1 MAVKVF
7 LLMILLHVIDDFHLQ
22 GILGSMKQKEW
33 WKKQDGYEE
42 MYKYDYI
49 VALIMHSFSWVFMMM
64 LPIAIATRF
73 NVGLIYYIGVL
84 VNAVI
89 HCFVDDL
96 KANKKKI
103 SLMDDQLLHM
113 MQILATYILFRAIT

>member
-1 MAVKVF
+1 MIF
-7 LLMILLHVIDDFHLQ
+7 LSMIFMHIINDFLLQ
-22 GILGSMKQKEW
+22 GILASMKQKEW

-84 VNAVI
+84 VNDDM
-89 HCFVDDL
+89 HWFVDDL

>member
-1 MAVKVF
+1 
-7 LLMILLHVIDDFHLQ
+7 
-22 GILGSMKQKEW
+22 MKQKEW

>member
-1 MAVKVF
+1 MIF
-7 LLMILLHVIDDFHLQ
+7 LSMIFMHIINDFLLQ
-22 GILGSMKQKEW
+22 GILASMKQKEW